1 MALARRSL
9 GEDWCAWQDS
19 LRYAFHAT
27 QDRLLILASQVSTR
41 SSRMLVVR
49 LAGLEPAA
57 YRLGICRSIHLS
69 YRRINFIVSLK
80 LRQG

>member
-1 MALARRSL
+1 MGLPYVALR
-9 GEDWCAWQDS
+9 EVWCAWQDS

-27 QDRLLILASQVSTR
+27 QDRLLALANEISTR

-69 YRRINFIVSLK
+69 YRRISLS
-80 LRQG
+80 L